1 MTGDDLTA
9 VVSVVVTFSLI
20 TQYFQEGNLTEE
32 YALPFILIA
41 QCCFINYFI
50 SNDLSKKELVILG
63 ASFACVVFLRVNMIA
78 EWIVFCGFLFFEKV
92 IAKAWKKLAGYV
104 AYFLAG
110 AALVTV
116 PILVYLGVN
125 GALRSCWEDYILF
138 NMEYT
143 SAGKIANIMENLSTF
158 LGGEFIIL
166 LLTVFFVVIVR
177 SYGDRK
183 AFQYGLL
190 CFLYFS
196 VSLMMAQMAGRN
208 YGHYYLVMLPTYLYP
223 AACLFRALLGRLRS
237 HEDSGFLISCA
248 ILFFLFLRVLVPD
261 VQRGVSNITATLE
274 SNAEQAE
281 IVQYI
286 CDNTQSDEQIQV
298 IGNQCSIYL
307 QSGRKAASGIFYLP
321 SADLKKAGILKKLRR
336 DIDREAPR
344 LLVTES
350 GSYVSFIDRLK
361 PDYEL
366 VKSTE
371 KFSIYRKKG

>member
-1 MTGDDLTA
+1 MTVYADVLFL
-9 VVSVVVTFSLI
+9 VNFSLD
-20 TQYFQEGNLTEE
+20 YVSLYLTSRLMS
-32 YALPFILIA
+32 LPTRTWRL
-41 QCCFINYFI
+41 
-50 SNDLSKKELVILG
+50 
-63 ASFACVVFLRVNMIA
+63 CV
-78 EWIVFCGFLFFEKV
+78 
-92 IAKAWKKLAGYV
+92 
-104 AYFLAG
+104 G
-110 AALVTV
+110 AAVGA
-116 PILVYLGVN
+116 VYAVC
-125 GALRSCWEDYILF
+125 ALFWQTPEAVYI
-138 NMEYT
+138 
-143 SAGKIANIMENLSTF
+143 A
-158 LGGEFIIL
+158 
-166 LLTVFFVVIVR
+166 
-177 SYGDRK
+177 
-183 AFQYGLL
+183 
-190 CFLYFS
+190 
-196 VSLMMAQMAGRN
+196 
-208 YGHYYLVMLPTYLYP
+208 
-223 AACLFRALLGRLRS
+223 
-237 HEDSGFLISCA
+237 
-248 ILFFLFLRVLVPD
+248 
-261 VQRGVSNITATLE
+261 ATLE